1 MITTTETEER
11 PHPLI
16 YALTAANAGQGG
28 LNEAVADAVDI
39 MLSDNKCVD
48 WTLLW
53 DYQDDRFVLEP
64 VFGRTICLAFFSTSY
79 LGRAAK
85 AARANKDKEELL
97 RLQVK
102 AVKDRLKRD
111 RLDLMQRHVCKE
123 AIPGIW
129 LHYHTGYFEPE
140 WLLEQKPEY
149 LFQRDESFKHLLR
162 IGAVQMAAGRSLL
175 NPDAPELTGHPVFAE
190 LVSRFSELI
199 LDPLWEK
206 WDIESHPQLELS
218 YYARQFG
225 PETVLDEL
233 CGRSI
238 SHSMR
243 TTYASMAQELDTLTK
258 IANLMEDLQ
267 GVVLNSK
274 GLKDLLSRLDLL
286 DESGSRDRDKKRYP
300 KVVKDIL
307 NEVQRIRQL
316 A

>member
-1 MITTTETEER
+1 MITTTEER

-16 YALTAANAGQGG
+16 SALTAANAGQGG

-64 VFGRTICLAFFSTSY
+64 VFGRTIYLAFFSTSY
-79 LGRAAK
+79 LGRSAK

-102 AVKDRLKRD
+102 AVKARLKRD

-140 WLLEQKPEY
+140 WLIEQKPEY
-149 LFQRDESFKHLLR
+149 LFSHDESFKHLLR
-162 IGAVQMAAGRSLL
+162 IGAVQMAEGRSLL

-206 WDIESHPQLELS
+206 QDIERHTQLELS
-218 YYARQFG
+218 YYVRRFG
-225 PETVLDEL
+225 PEAVLDEL

-238 SHSMR
+238 SHSMLA
-243 TTYASMAQELDTLTK
+243 TYASMAQEFDVLTK
-258 IANLMEDLQ
+258 IANLLEDLQ
-267 GVVLNSK
+267 GVTLKSK

-286 DESGSRDRDKKRYP
+286 DESGSRDRDKEHYP

>member
-1 MITTTETEER
+1 MITTTEER

-16 YALTAANAGQGG
+16 SALTAANAGQGG

-64 VFGRTICLAFFSTSY
+64 VFGRTIYLAFFSTSY
-79 LGRAAK
+79 LGRSAK

-102 AVKDRLKRD
+102 AVKARLKRD
-111 RLDLMQRHVCKE
+111 RLDLMQRHVFQE
-123 AIPGIW
+123 ALPGVW
-129 LHYHTGYFEPE
+129 LPYHTGYFEPE
-140 WLLEQKPEY
+140 WLLEQKPGHIF
-149 LFQRDESFKHLLR
+149 LRDDNFQHLLTV
-162 IGAVQMAAGRSLL
+162 GAVQHAACRSLL
-175 NPDAPELTGHPVFAE
+175 NDDAPELTGHPVFAE
-190 LVSRFSELI
+190 LVTRFSEDV

-206 WDIESHPQLELS
+206 RDVERHSRLARH
-218 YYARQFG
+218 YYARRFG
-225 PETVLDEL
+225 AVVLDKLCSEAIAQSKLTGFNYLTSEL
-233 CGRSI
+233 AI
-238 SHSMR
+238 
-243 TTYASMAQELDTLTK
+243 LTK
-258 IANLMEDLQ
+258 IGDLLEDLQ
-267 GVVLNSK
+267 GDHPDSK
-274 GLKDLLSRLDLL
+274 GLKDLLVRFKLL
-286 DESGSRDRDKKRYP
+286 EQWGSRDRDKEHYP

>member
-1 MITTTETEER
+1 MITTTEER

-16 YALTAANAGQGG
+16 SALTAANAGQGG
-28 LNEAVADAVDI
+28 LNDAVAAAVDI

-64 VFGRTICLAFFSTSY
+64 VFGRTIYLAFFSTSH

-85 AARANKDKEELL
+85 AARASKDKEELL
-97 RLQVK
+97 RLQIK
-102 AVKDRLKRD
+102 AVKARLKRD

-140 WLLEQKPEY
+140 WLLEQNPEY
-149 LFQRDESFKHLLR
+149 LFRRDESFKHLLR

-190 LVSRFSELI
+190 LVSRFSESI
-199 LDPLWEK
+199 LDPLWEMQMFLHTRL
-206 WDIESHPQLELS
+206 DLH
-218 YYARQFG
+218 YYARRFG
-225 PETVLDEL
+225 AEAVLDRICE
-233 CGRSI
+233 RAV
-238 SHSMR
+238 SHSMLTGHNALSR
-243 TTYASMAQELDTLTK
+243 ELNALCK
-258 IANLMEDLQ
+258 ISALLEDLQ
-267 GVVLNSK
+267 DLPHNSEWLNK
-274 GLKDLLSRLDLL
+274 LLERFERLVIRWVRDKEKWPDLTQSLL
-286 DESGSRDRDKKRYP
+286 DE
-300 KVVKDIL
+300 V
-307 NEVQRIRQL
+307 ERIRQL

>member
-1 MITTTETEER
+1 MITTTEER

-16 YALTAANAGQGG
+16 TALTAANAGQGG

-39 MLSDNKCVD
+39 MLSDNKCID

-64 VFGRTICLAFFSTSY
+64 VFGRTIYLAFFSTSH

-97 RLQVK
+97 RLQIK
-102 AVKDRLKRD
+102 AVKARLKRD

-140 WLLEQKPEY
+140 WLMEQKPEH
-149 LFQRDESFKHLLR
+149 LFERDESFKHLLR

-175 NPDAPELTGHPVFAE
+175 NPDAPELTGHPVFEE

-199 LDPLWEK
+199 LDPRWEK
-206 WDIESHPQLELS
+206 YDIESHTQLELS
-218 YYARQFG
+218 YYARRFG
-225 PETVLDEL
+225 AEAVLDRICE
-233 CGRSI
+233 RAI
-238 SHSMR
+238 SHSMLTGHNAITR
-243 TTYASMAQELDTLTK
+243 ERDALRKISALLEDLDTP
-258 IANLMEDLQ
+258 
-267 GVVLNSK
+267 LNSEWLNK
-274 GLKDLLSRLDLL
+274 LLERFKLL
-286 DESGSRDRDKKRYP
+286 EIWGCRVRDKEKWPDLTQSLLY
-300 KVVKDIL
+300 
-307 NEVQRIRQL
+307 EVERIRQL

>member
-1 MITTTETEER
+1 MITTTEER

-16 YALTAANAGQGG
+16 TALTAANAGQGG

-39 MLSDNKCVD
+39 MLSDNKCID

-64 VFGRTICLAFFSTSY
+64 VFGRTIYLAFFSTSH

-97 RLQVK
+97 RLQIK
-102 AVKDRLKRD
+102 AVKARLKRD

-140 WLLEQKPEY
+140 WLMEQKPEH
-149 LFQRDESFKHLLR
+149 LFERDESFKHLLR

-175 NPDAPELTGHPVFAE
+175 NPDAPELTGHPVFEE

-199 LDPLWEK
+199 LDPRWEK
-206 WDIESHPQLELS
+206 YDIESHTQLELS
-218 YYARQFG
+218 YYARRFG
-225 PETVLDEL
+225 AEAVLDRICE
-233 CGRSI
+233 RAI
-238 SHSMR
+238 SHSMLTGHNAITR
-243 TTYASMAQELDTLTK
+243 ERDALRKISALLEDLDTP
-258 IANLMEDLQ
+258 
-267 GVVLNSK
+267 LNSEWLNK
-274 GLKDLLSRLDLL
+274 LLERFKLL
-286 DESGSRDRDKKRYP
+286 EIWGWWRVRDKEKWPDLTQSLLY
-300 KVVKDIL
+300 
-307 NEVQRIRQL
+307 EVERIRQL

>member
-1 MITTTETEER
+1 MITTTEER

-16 YALTAANAGQGG
+16 TALTAANAGQGG

-39 MLSDNKCVD
+39 MLSDNKCID

-64 VFGRTICLAFFSTSY
+64 VFGRTIYLAFFSTSH

-97 RLQVK
+97 RLQIK
-102 AVKDRLKRD
+102 AVKARLKRD

-140 WLLEQKPEY
+140 WLMEQKPEH
-149 LFQRDESFKHLLR
+149 LFERDESFKHLLR

-175 NPDAPELTGHPVFAE
+175 NPDAPELTGHPVFEE

-199 LDPLWEK
+199 LDPRWEK
-206 WDIESHPQLELS
+206 YDIESHTQLELS
-218 YYARQFG
+218 YYARRFG
-225 PETVLDEL
+225 AEAVLDRICE
-233 CGRSI
+233 RAI
-238 SHSMR
+238 SHSMLTGHNAITR
-243 TTYASMAQELDTLTK
+243 ERDALRKISALLEDLDTP
-258 IANLMEDLQ
+258 
-267 GVVLNSK
+267 LNSEWLNK
-274 GLKDLLSRLDLL
+274 LLERFKLL
-286 DESGSRDRDKKRYP
+286 EIWGWGVRDKEKWPDLTQSLLY
-300 KVVKDIL
+300 
-307 NEVQRIRQL
+307 EVERIRQL

>member
-1 MITTTETEER
+1 MITTTEER
-11 PHPLI
+11 PHPVI
-16 YALTAANAGQGG
+16 AALSAAHTGQGG

-64 VFGRTICLAFFSTSY
+64 VFGRTIYLVFFSTSH

-97 RLQVK
+97 RLQIK
-102 AVKDRLKRD
+102 AVKARLKRD

-123 AIPGIW
+123 VIPGIW
-129 LHYHTGYFEPE
+129 LHYHTGYFDPE
-140 WLLEQKPEY
+140 WLMEQKPEY
-149 LFQRDESFKHLLR
+149 LFQSDESFKHLLR

-206 WDIESHPQLELS
+206 QDIERHTQLELS
-218 YYARQFG
+218 YYVRRFG
-225 PETVLDEL
+225 PEAVLDEL
-233 CGRSI
+233 CGRAI
-238 SHSMR
+238 SYSML
-243 TTYASMAQELDTLTK
+243 TGHYAITRERDALRK
-258 IANLMEDLQ
+258 ISALLEDLDAP
-267 GVVLNSK
+267 LNSEWLNK
-274 GLKDLLSRLDLL
+274 LLERFKLL
-286 DESGSRDRDKKRYP
+286 EIWGCRVRDKEKWPDLTQSLLY
-300 KVVKDIL
+300 
-307 NEVQRIRQL
+307 EVERIRQL

>member
-1 MITTTETEER
+1 MITTTEER

-16 YALTAANAGQGG
+16 TALTAANAGQGG

-39 MLSDNKCVD
+39 MLIDNKCVD

-64 VFGRTICLAFFSTSY
+64 VFGRTIYLAFFSTSY

-97 RLQVK
+97 RLQIK
-102 AVKDRLKRD
+102 AVKARLKRD

-140 WLLEQKPEY
+140 WLMEQKPEH
-149 LFQRDESFKHLLR
+149 LFGRDESFKHLLR

-175 NPDAPELTGHPVFAE
+175 NPEAPELTGHPVFAE

-199 LDPLWEK
+199 LDPLWETH
-206 WDIESHPQLELS
+206 DIECHTRRELH
-218 YYARQFG
+218 YYALRFG
-225 PETVLDEL
+225 PEAALDRICE
-233 CGRSI
+233 RAI
-238 SHSMR
+238 SHSML
-243 TTYASMAQELDTLTK
+243 TTYASMAQERDALTK
-258 IANLMEDLQ
+258 IANLLEDLQ
-267 GVVLNSK
+267 GVALKSK
-274 GLKDLLSRLDLL
+274 GLNDLLSRLDLL
-286 DESGSRDRDKKRYP
+286 DECGSRDRDKERYP
-300 KVVKDIL
+300 KVVKNIL
-307 NEVQRIRQL
+307 NEVERIRQL